1 MAESIEVTT
10 EQGKVSGNMNQD
22 GSRNFK
28 GIPYAKP
35 PLGQSRLRRSEPH
48 PGWEDVLDCTEFR
61 ACSLQNHD
69 ATLSASQLYPG
80 GLSEDCLHLNVWI
93 PPVSSTQQRFPVFL
107 WIHGGGFTVGSS
119 SEPIYDGAAIA
130 AQGVVVVSI
139 NYRLGAL
146 GFMWC
151 EGGDGVRILERL
163 RNDDPTLRKLKLRG
177 NEINEVA
184 AGAFLGLH
192 DLKELDL
199 SDNERGSYGNMN
211 HGHLSPGCFAGL
223 GKLREL
229 RLGANYIEKFK
240 NGTFEGLDSLETL
253 DLKGMKTDLGCVH
266 AYNAGLSTA
275 VACSDK
281 YGYEITAP
289 FFARDACHSC
299 GTTYAQAI
307 SYCTDIGGEIA
318 VINNAD
324 ENELAR
330 QACGGPYK
338 GRCWLG
344 LEEVGG
350 DVDTP
355 AESQIWRWRGV
366 SEATYVNW
374 AWGQPKNYKWT
385 DNGVSYEKDKRNTIM
400 FCGGDEDTECVGE
413 WRVWMADS
421 DSPRPLCR
429 MY

>member
-1 MAESIEVTT
+1 
-10 EQGKVSGNMNQD
+10 
-22 GSRNFK
+22 
-28 GIPYAKP
+28 
-35 PLGQSRLRRSEPH
+35 
-48 PGWEDVLDCTEFR
+48 
-61 ACSLQNHD
+61 
-69 ATLSASQLYPG
+69 
-80 GLSEDCLHLNVWI
+80 
-93 PPVSSTQQRFPVFL
+93 
-107 WIHGGGFTVGSS
+107 
-119 SEPIYDGAAIA
+119 
-130 AQGVVVVSI
+130 
-139 NYRLGAL
+139 
-146 GFMWC
+146 MW
-151 EGGDGVRILERL
+151 
-163 RNDDPTLRKLKLRG
+163 
-177 NEINEVA
+177 
-184 AGAFLGLH
+184 AGAFLGLD
-192 DLKELDL
+192 DLKYLDL
-199 SDNERGSYGNMN
+199 SGNTRGRHGNDETDFR
-211 HGHLSPGCFAGL
+211 PGCFAGL

-307 SYCTDIGGEIA
+307 SYCTDSGGEIA

-385 DNGVSYEKDKRNTIM
+385 RNGVNYTMDKRNAIM
-400 FCGGDEDTECVGE
+400 SCGGDEDTECVGE
-413 WRVWMADS
+413 WRVWMADN
-421 DSPRPLCR
+421 DRPIPLCR